1 MLWRGFI
8 THVVSADQG
17 AYSLQRA
24 EGVILAVRLAV
35 AGIPDQ
41 VVVLL
46 VSQDI
51 RCGSLR
57 RRRPQTSAFLHK
69 DVLKIAISA
78 AYLWDSTADYKPGF
92 LFHKQEVVA
101 QKYSMFFFISSEE
114 GEELLQI
121 K

>member
-1 MLWRGFI
+1 MSWRGVS

-17 AYSLQRA
+17 TDGLQRA

-57 RRRPQTSAFLHK
+57 RQGA
-69 DVLKIAISA
+69 ANISA
-78 AYLWDSTADYKPGF
+78 CT
-92 LFHKQEVVA
+92 QTCET
-101 QKYSMFFFISSEE
+101 QR
-114 GEELLQI
+114 
-121 K
+121 